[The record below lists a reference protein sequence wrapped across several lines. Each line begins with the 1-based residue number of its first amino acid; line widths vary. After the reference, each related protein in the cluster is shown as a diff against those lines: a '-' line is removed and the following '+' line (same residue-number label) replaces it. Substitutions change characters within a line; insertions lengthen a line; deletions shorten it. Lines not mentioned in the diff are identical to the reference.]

1 MTVQI
6 VVLSVALFF
15 SARAVIKDLSV
26 GPLRDWR

>member
-1 MTVQI
+1 MQI
-6 VVLSVALFF
+6 AVLLIALFF